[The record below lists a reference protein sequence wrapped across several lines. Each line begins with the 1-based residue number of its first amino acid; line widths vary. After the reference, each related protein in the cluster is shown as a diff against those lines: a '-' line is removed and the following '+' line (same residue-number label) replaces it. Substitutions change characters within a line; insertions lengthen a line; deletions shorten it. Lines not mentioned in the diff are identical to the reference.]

1 MGSKKPTVAIVMGSK
16 TDWTTLEHTVK
27 TLKEFNIESTVKV
40 MSAHRTP
47 HDATAFAEMLQ
58 KMVIR

>member
-40 MSAHRTP
+40 LSLIH
-47 HDATAFAEMLQ
+47 
-58 KMVIR
+58 I